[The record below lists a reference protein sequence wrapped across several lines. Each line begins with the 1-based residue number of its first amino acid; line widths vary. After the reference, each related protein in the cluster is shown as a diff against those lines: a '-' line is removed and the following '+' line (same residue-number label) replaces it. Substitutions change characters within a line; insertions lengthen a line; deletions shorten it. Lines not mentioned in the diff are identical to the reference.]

1 MMYQTLQN
9 IPKAF
14 FSSKFLSS
22 IAFRISLPQTS
33 GFCHERKRNWVTRWV
48 LRRQSFF
55 CCCLCRCC
63 SGSRGSAALKG
74 MSFFCLVLCWSLH
87 GAMEPLK
94 KILDNENIMIEL
106 QALHL
111 WSLAFLKSERFE
123 AKSSSSLS
131 LEISKH
137 RCAQLA
143 ARPIDHKR
151 QQLKVL
157 QLNST
162 DLQQWNWSTGPKIS
176 CLLY

>member
-1 MMYQTLQN
+1 MRESETG
-9 IPKAF
+9 
-14 FSSKFLSS
+14 
-22 IAFRISLPQTS
+22 LPAE
-33 GFCHERKRNWVTRWV
+33 FCV
-48 LRRQSFF
+48 
-55 CCCLCRCC
+55 
-63 SGSRGSAALKG
+63 GSPFSAAACAAAAVAAGDPLPWKECV
-74 MSFFCLVLCWSLH
+74 FVCLVLCWSLH

-137 RCAQLA
+137 RCARLA

-176 CLLY
+176 CLLC